1 MESEVV
7 LVSSSYSD
15 VFSISLD
22 RGHEETIQVG
32 DLVQT
37 GPNLYPRFTV
47 VAVSGDKAWVCNIQ
61 TGVDGLTAL
70 NRCRKINGQPLAT
83 VKE

>member
-1 MESEVV
+1 MVP
-7 LVSSSYSD
+7 SSYSD

-22 RGHEETIQVG
+22 REHEETIQVG

-47 VAVSGDKAWVCNIQ
+47 VAISGDKAWVRNIE
-61 TGVDGLTAL
+61 TDVDGLTAL
-70 NRCRKINGQPLAT
+70 SRCRKVAGQQASAT
-83 VKE
+83 VVGLHAR